1 MNAKQAKKQAA
12 LLLSTAPGGAN
23 ASRLLLLSQ
32 ILQSHPNARLEVC
45 QDERTGVRFGQ
56 AAKRAGRCAKI
67 GRSTY
72 NYQLWAVWA

>member
-1 MNAKQAKKQAA
+1 MNAKQAKKRAA
-12 LLLSTAPGGAN
+12 FLLSTAPGGAN
-23 ASRLLLLSQ
+23 ASRLLLLSK

-45 QDERTGVRFGQ
+45 LTLTTQAQ